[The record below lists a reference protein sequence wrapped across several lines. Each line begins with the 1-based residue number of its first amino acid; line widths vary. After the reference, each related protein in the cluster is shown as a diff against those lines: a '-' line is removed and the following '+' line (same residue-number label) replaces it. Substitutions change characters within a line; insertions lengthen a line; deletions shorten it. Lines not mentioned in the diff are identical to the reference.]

1 MSAQSVSI
9 AAMFGWVVDSFK
21 LLRKNFRGLVS
32 ASFITL
38 VLAILM
44 CIPMWSVMAF
54 NMMGAMNN
62 NSMANAG
69 MPMAGGMTLFYTVYA
84 VTVVISLLLFPPIL
98 VGWIKL
104 CQSIDQNN
112 AASGFDI
119 LKPYKDKPLW
129 LRGIGFAFLGLL
141 IYVLFMGVFALTF
154 WGAISDF
161 IQQAE
166 AQQAAASIG
175 ARPAPPTF
183 SMSLVLGYFGFIGV
197 AMFLQFVYMVG
208 FAEISLRP
216 TSPIAAMKQAA
227 LGVFKNGFKL
237 ILFLICIVTVFYIAL
252 LIISLIL
259 GLIVVV
265 LSFIHPA
272 IGAVVAVALFL
283 PVFLC
288 LYPLMFAGHY
298 FMWKSIL
305 GDSSPALPNAYD
317 STLSV

>member
-9 AAMFGWVVDSFK
+9 AVMFGWVVDSFK
-21 LLRKNFRGLVS
+21 LLRKNLRGLMS

-38 VLAILM
+38 VLGLLM
-44 CIPMWSVMAF
+44 CVPMWLA
-54 NMMGAMNN
+54 MMSGMMDAMKTGG
-62 NSMANAG
+62 MPQPG
-69 MPMAGGMTLFYTVYA
+69 MPMTGDMTLFYTVYA
-84 VTVVISLLLFPPIL
+84 ITIVASLLLFPPIL
-98 VGWIKL
+98 VGWIRL
-104 CQSIDQNN
+104 CQNIDQNN

-119 LKPYKDKPLW
+119 LKPYKDKQLW

-141 IYVLFMGVFALTF
+141 IYVAFMGVFALSF

-166 AQQAAASIG
+166 AQQAAMLLG
-175 ARPAPPTF
+175 ATPAPPNF
-183 SMSLVLGYFGFIGV
+183 SMSLVFGYFGFIGI
-197 AMFLQFVYMVG
+197 ALFLQFVYMIG
-208 FAEISLRP
+208 FAEISLSP

-227 LGVFKNGFKL
+227 LGVFKNAFKL
-237 ILFLICIVTVFYIAL
+237 ILFLICIAIVFYIAL
-252 LIISLIL
+252 FIVSLIL

-272 IGAVVAVALFL
+272 IGAIAAIALFL

-298 FMWKSIL
+298 FMWKSVL
-305 GDSSPALPNAYD
+305 GDSSPALPNSYD
-317 STLSV
+317 SSLSV